1 MGEETV
7 FDYQNL
13 FDVGD
18 TYLLIN
24 LCSIRNTVQVQF
36 LVRVA
41 RVLVG
46 VSGGG
51 PFNVVISVCY
61 GVEDSFDKSVE
72 GKL

>member
-1 MGEETV
+1 M
-7 FDYQNL
+7 
-13 FDVGD
+13 
-18 TYLLIN
+18 
-24 LCSIRNTVQVQF
+24 
-36 LVRVA
+36 VRVA